1 MPTQTMFFGGI
12 YIKIL
17 LYFNSFYHTKCM
29 NLRGLETALSSSN
42 HRLMYAISKNLLSF
56 LIISAECFK
65 LLKSVFMN
73 HHENIKSNIIAANNS
88 A

>member
-29 NLRGLETALSSSN
+29 NICGLETAPSSSN
-42 HRLMYAISKNLLSF
+42 HRLMYAISKSLLPF
-56 LIISAECFK
+56 LILTAECFR
-65 LLKSVFMN
+65 LLKLVFMN
-73 HHENIKSNIIAANNS
+73 HYESIKSNIIAANNS